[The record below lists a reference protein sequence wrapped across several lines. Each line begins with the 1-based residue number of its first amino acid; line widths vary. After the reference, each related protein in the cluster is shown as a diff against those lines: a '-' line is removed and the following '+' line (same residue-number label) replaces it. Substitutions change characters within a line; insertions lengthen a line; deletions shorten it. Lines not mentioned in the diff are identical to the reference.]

1 MLGTIAA
8 ARGAI
13 ETVLAHDLDPST
25 IESLLLLA
33 LGRLEVLSGRVR
45 DFAIGLPDETVDF
58 LDELTEPQPAD

>member
-13 ETVLAHDLDPST
+13 ETVLAHELDPST

-33 LGRLEVLSGRVR
+33 LRRLKVLSGRVR
-45 DFAIGLPDETVDF
+45 EFAVGQPDELVDF
-58 LDELTEPQPAD
+58 FDELIEPEPAD